1 MLRGTGKP
9 RPDQRNCAAAAVPQA
24 RAVHGPQA
32 LEKEI
37 LMTSSAPPPGRTP
50 LIISAAAASALFIGA
65 LCAQTPPP
73 SPGTG
78 AAPAGETPGKKAA
91 GGTGSATEKN
101 AVSYSIGVSMGEQL
115 RAGSIKPEQVNSER
129 LGQGVRDGMSGKAK
143 LGDEDRER
151 ITKLLRTA
159 HEAAG
164 EANHRAAAK
173 FLAENQHKPGVV
185 TTASGLQYKV
195 LEPGSGDSPKATD
208 EVTVNYR
215 GTLTDGTEFDS
226 SYKRGQPATFQLNR
240 VIPGWSE
247 GLQLMKPGSKYQ
259 LFVPPQLAYDL
270 RSPPGSPIPPG
281 AMLIFDVELM
291 SVKPPQAAA
300 PPTPSGAQP
309 AASPQPSPSPP
320 PKK

>member
-1 MLRGTGKP
+1 
-9 RPDQRNCAAAAVPQA
+9 
-24 RAVHGPQA
+24 
-32 LEKEI
+32 
-37 LMTSSAPPPGRTP
+37 MTSSAPPRGRTP
-50 LIISAAAASALFIGA
+50 LIVSAAAASVLFIGA

-73 SPGTG
+73 SSGTA
-78 AAPAGETPGKKAA
+78 AAPAGGAPAKKAA
-91 GGTGSATEKN
+91 GGAGSAPGEASEKN

-115 RAGSIKPEQVNSER
+115 RAGSIRPEQVNTER
-129 LGQGVRDGMSGKAK
+129 LGQGVRDAMSGKAK

-151 ITKLLRTA
+151 ITKLLRSA

-164 EANHRAAAK
+164 ETNHRAAAK
-173 FLAENQHKPGVV
+173 FLAENEHKPGVV

-215 GTLTDGTEFDS
+215 GTLIDGTEFDS
-226 SYKRGQPATFQLNR
+226 SYKRGQPASFQLNR

-247 GLQLMKPGSKYQ
+247 GLQLMKPGAKYQ

-270 RSPPGSPIPPG
+270 RSPPGGPIPPG
-281 AMLIFDVELM
+281 AMLIFEVELL

-300 PPTPSGAQP
+300 PPVPSGALP
-309 AASPQPSPSPP
+309 GASPQPGPSQP